1 MAKNKSSTALFDVI
15 HAAKKPPKSSPSA
28 SIPAPRW
35 WGKDK
40 KPLKAAA
47 SDAADKMGENVG
59 KQRSWLLAAKQGQAP
74 TPQATPAASNPP
86 IASAKDVAC
95 DSGEVSAPM
104 EAAQVAS
111 VDIPVDSFVPD
122 PIPAA
127 PRVRFM
133 DRFKKASSA
142 PVEMVDPDPMD
153 DSEDAPL
160 PVFYSTS
167 GDVKQPVVEQ
177 KRTDKPSRPGRE
189 RMVAVDRLSGD
200 IRFNLSYGGAAA
212 IGFIFCIALAIAFI
226 AGTRTQTSGSDSDTI
241 DSSAV
246 ASKPA
251 PAAAVNSAYSMAVGP
266 TLPVDQTPP
275 TKPDVIEITPNTAR
289 HPAEVPATP
298 PAAPLP
304 IKATRDIG
312 MIYMVIQSYP
322 DQDLAQKACD
332 FSNRAGVP
340 CTLVQG
346 LTGWAPHDWYS
357 VVGLKPYKKHDP
369 ALEEDEK
376 AIELLGARFSTKIYN
391 QFQPQGYTWRGDS
404 EVVGE

>member
-40 KPLKAAA
+40 KPVKPV
-47 SDAADKMGENVG
+47 AADPTENVG
-59 KQRSWLLAAKQGQAP
+59 KQRSWLLAAKQNAAGAAP
-74 TPQATPAASNPP
+74 ANVNPPVPPSEAVEPVSVPMELAAPAAVEL
-86 IASAKDVAC
+86 SAD
-95 DSGEVSAPM
+95 
-104 EAAQVAS
+104 
-111 VDIPVDSFVPD
+111 PVMDEPA
-122 PIPAA
+122 PAA
-127 PRVRFM
+127 PKPRFI
-133 DRFKKASSA
+133 DRFKKASSV
-142 PVEMVDPDPMD
+142 PVPAMES
-153 DSEDAPL
+153 DSTNDADDAPL
-160 PVFYSTS
+160 PVFYSTA
-167 GDVKQPVVEQ
+167 GDVKQPTIE
-177 KRTDKPSRPGRE
+177 TKPEPARA
-189 RMVAVDRLSGD
+189 RMVAVDRKSGD

-212 IGFIFCIALAIAFI
+212 IGFIFIIILAIAFI
-226 AGTRTQTSGSDSDTI
+226 AGTHAQISSTDSDSTD
-241 DSSAV
+241 APMV

-251 PAAAVNSAYSMAVGP
+251 AVPAVNTAFSMAVGP
-266 TLPVDQTPP
+266 LKHTDATPDL
-275 TKPDVIEITPNTAR
+275 KPDVIDVSRNSVHRPVEN
-289 HPAEVPATP
+289 PAELPTAQATR
-298 PAAPLP
+298 LP

-332 FSNRAGVP
+332 FTNKAGVP

-346 LTGWAPHDWYS
+346 LAGWAPHDWYS

-376 AIELLGARFSTKIYN
+376 AVASLGENFSNKIYN

-404 EVVGE
+404 EAAAQ